1 MTRAED
7 LSRKAADERR
17 RCRLWLLQ
25 FIGEGKPRYATKSEL
40 RDAAIRELG
49 VSKSSFD
56 FGWIAA
62 IEQTGRQDWYL
73 PIKPKRGAANL

>member
-17 RCRLWLLQ
+17 RSRLWLLQ

-40 RDAAIRELG
+40 RDAAIRELA

-56 FGWIAA
+56 FAWIDA
-62 IEQTGRQDWYL
+62 IERTGQRQWYEPL
-73 PIKPKRGAANL
+73 RRRLRRSD

>member
-1 MTRAED
+1 MSRADD
-7 LSRKAADERR
+7 LSRKAADQRR

-49 VSKSSFD
+49 ISKSSFN
-56 FGWIAA
+56 FAWIDV
-62 IEQTGRQDWYL
+62 IERTGQTHWYEPL
-73 PIKPKRGAANL
+73 RRRLRRSD

>member
-1 MTRAED
+1 MGRADE
-7 LSRKAADERR
+7 LSVKAANERR

-56 FGWIAA
+56 FAWIDT
-62 IEQTGRQDWYL
+62 IERTGQRQWYEPL
-73 PIKPKRGAANL
+73 RRRLRRSD